1 LSSAPWAFPSAL
13 SSFSAS
19 LKITRK
25 EKWGDGSWSILYML
39 PKKVPEQILTIAVVQ
54 TAPEFFVALE
64 FPLFYAD
71 HLVGVMLSDHNLIM
85 GVISQIFSGRLKLIS
100 MEKFSVLMKIY
111 LGTMGL
117 HILYMVSDTS

>member
-1 LSSAPWAFPSAL
+1 
-13 SSFSAS
+13 
-19 LKITRK
+19 
-25 EKWGDGSWSILYML
+25 
-39 PKKVPEQILTIAVVQ
+39 LTIAVVQ

-64 FPLFYAD
+64 FPLFYPGQ
-71 HLVGVMLSDHNLIM
+71 LVGIMLSDHNLIM
-85 GVISQIFSGRLKLIS
+85 GVISQIFFKSTQIVS